1 VSPVEQALPR
11 STFSMR
17 TGVAR
22 LRSVAPE
29 AQLGMALR
37 RLDPGVVTEP
47 MLHEL
52 LHHACANSAV
62 NVAMQYRWLALMR
75 ASLSSPAFGWG
86 IDALHVELAADLAA
100 TEALLQPL
108 AQGLA
113 HFAEF
118 DCAAPAV
125 PDDRDAATGTRF
137 GLTDA
142 ISFRLLTLKDGASS
156 DVRDVREAQRAE
168 KLSAIEIGRR
178 ADVLSHPLF
187 PGTANDAYLIGYLT
201 VKAAWDHYLA
211 VAGDEVLA
219 ASSYI
224 EFLLYWFYEDWTLA
238 ALVLRPGTEGAGAV
252 AGRLAARVQ
261 ALFDPEVGGRVR
273 AFVEDKMAR
282 QERGLLLRG
291 PEERRHGAFA
301 GLDIGA
307 DEISAGM
314 RALVS
319 FHLGHVGPG
328 APLTE
333 DGPSPPGGV
342 RNLQHQALVAVVPAC
357 DELTRYFERDPAA
370 RGEPVRTLDL
380 VLELPQLKRPL
391 GAMLDVEI
399 ECGVDDAG
407 RLYAR
412 TGEAD
417 WAPVPEQLAGAGL
430 QTGRLIGVAM
440 STQFPWSLHC
450 LVLDGDRVLAGWSL
464 SRDQADDELQ
474 KIAHAV
480 CTEAQF
486 EAATELSLERLTRYF
501 AGALVSDEV
510 PGVRERG
517 DQATVAICTR
527 LRAILAEHGWA
538 VLFASGPPALD
549 AGVRSHLNGPLV
561 RALAVAGLA
570 NAFSTDREEVGAALA
585 GEGLDGDELVQACED
600 LGARSGLWLLR
611 VGEGT
616 VRARV

>member
-1 VSPVEQALPR
+1 VEQALAR

-29 AQLGMALR
+29 AQLGMALQQ
-37 RLDPGVVTEP
+37 LHPGVVTEP

-75 ASLSSPAFGWG
+75 ATLSSPAFGSG
-86 IDALHVELAADLAA
+86 IDELHVELAADLAG

-108 AQGLA
+108 AEGLA

-118 DCAAPAV
+118 DCAAPAI
-125 PDDRDAATGTRF
+125 PDDREAASDTRF

-201 VKAAWDHYLA
+201 VKAAWDRYLA
-211 VAGDEVLA
+211 VAGDDALA

-238 ALVLRPGTEGAGAV
+238 ALVLRPGSEGADAV
-252 AGRLAARVQ
+252 AGRLAARVRE
-261 ALFDPEVGGRVR
+261 LFEPDVGARAR

-282 QERGLLLRG
+282 QERGLLQRG

-301 GLDIGA
+301 GLDITD
-307 DEISAGM
+307 DEIRAGM
-314 RALVS
+314 RALMS
-319 FHLGHVGPG
+319 FHLSHVAPG
-328 APLTE
+328 APLAE
-333 DGPSPPGGV
+333 DGASPPSGL
-342 RNLQHQALVAVVPAC
+342 RNVQHQALVAVVPPC
-357 DELTRYFERDPAA
+357 DELTRYLERNPAA
-370 RGEPVRTLDL
+370 RGELVRTLDF

-391 GAMLDVEI
+391 GAMLDVDV
-399 ECGVDDAG
+399 ECGVDEAG
-407 RLYAR
+407 RLHAR
-412 TGEAD
+412 AGDAD
-417 WAPVPEQLAGAGL
+417 WAAVPEQLAGAGL
-430 QTGRLIGVAM
+430 QTGRLVGVAM

-450 LVLDGDRVLAGWSL
+450 LLLDGDSVLAGWSF

-474 KIAHAV
+474 MIAHAV
-480 CTEAQF
+480 STEAQF
-486 EAATELSLERLTRYF
+486 EAVTDLSLERLTRYF
-501 AGALVSDEV
+501 AAALMSDEV

-517 DQATVAICTR
+517 DEATLAICTR
-527 LRAILAEHGWA
+527 LRAIVADHGWA
-538 VLFASGPPALD
+538 GLFASGPPVLD
-549 AGVRSHLNGPLV
+549 AGVRSHLKGPLV

-570 NAFSTDREEVGAALA
+570 NAFSIEREAVAAALA
-585 GEGLDGDELVQACED
+585 AEGLELDELVQAGED
-600 LGARSGLWLLR
+600 LGAHSGLWLLR